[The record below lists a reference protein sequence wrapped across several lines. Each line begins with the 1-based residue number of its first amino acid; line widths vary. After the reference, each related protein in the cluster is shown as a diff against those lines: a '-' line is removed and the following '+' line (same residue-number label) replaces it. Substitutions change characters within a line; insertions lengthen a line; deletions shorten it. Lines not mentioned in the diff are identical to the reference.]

1 MKSEIFFLF
10 ESLTAA
16 VMFNLI
22 GSILYWASLVTI
34 MESPEDSVLFVSLT
48 NAGADY
54 PLLEVKLSMIL
65 YMSHPLL

>member
-1 MKSEIFFLF
+1 MKSEILLLF
-10 ESLTAA
+10 ESLSAA

-48 NAGADY
+48 NAGAYY
-54 PLLEVKLSMIL
+54 PLL
-65 YMSHPLL
+65 